1 MPGKSP
7 SPSTR
12 TVTTHSENTM
22 AVAGLVL
29 AGGKSSRFGS
39 NKAFAEIDG
48 TALIQRVAD
57 LFAGLFSHTLLS
69 TNTPELYRH
78 LGLPMVADRYPGDGP
93 LAGIHAAMSDTRHQW
108 LLVVACDMPLL
119 RKSFLQC
126 MMKKAVASSVDAI
139 VPRVNGRAEPL
150 CALYHRRTLS
160 VAGEM
165 LENKERRM
173 HEFLSR
179 ITVRFLDDDEL
190 GDWGRVPGLFHNVN
204 RPEDL
209 ALARALAPGNAGGQ
223 L

>member
-1 MPGKSP
+1 MPGKLP

-12 TVTTHSENTM
+12 TVTTLSENTM
-22 AVAGLVL
+22 AVAGLIL
-29 AGGKSSRFGS
+29 AGGKSARFGS
-39 NKAFAEIDG
+39 NKAFAEVDG
-48 TALIQRVAD
+48 IPMIQRAAG

-93 LAGIHAAMSDTRHQW
+93 LAGIHAAMSDIRHQW

-119 RKSFLQC
+119 RKSFLHC
-126 MMKKAVASSVDAI
+126 MMEKALAGGIDAI

-150 CALYHRRTLS
+150 CALYHRRTLP
-160 VAGEM
+160 VAREM

-179 ITVRFLDDDEL
+179 ISVRFLDDDEL
-190 GDWGRVPGLFHNVN
+190 GDWGRVSGLFHNVN
-204 RPEDL
+204 RLEDL
-209 ALARALAPGNAGGQ
+209 ALARSLVQDSTSGQ
-223 L
+223 